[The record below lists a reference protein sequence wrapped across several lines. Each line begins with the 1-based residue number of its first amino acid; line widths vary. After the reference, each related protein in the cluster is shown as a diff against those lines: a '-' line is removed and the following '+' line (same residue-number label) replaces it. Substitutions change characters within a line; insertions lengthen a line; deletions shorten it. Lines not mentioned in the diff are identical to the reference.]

1 MGVTAGCSGALD
13 GMLLFICSNSQEE
26 APNSYQ
32 FLSGHY
38 EIMGVN
44 VKGPVDSHLHF
55 FYLGVLGGGRSNDYL
70 AYEI

>member
-38 EIMGVN
+38 EIMG
-44 VKGPVDSHLHF
+44 
-55 FYLGVLGGGRSNDYL
+55 
-70 AYEI
+70 